1 MEHNKQLT
9 RLAQKLRKEM
19 TKEEKQL
26 WYQYLRTYPIQFRR
40 QVTCGQYILD
50 FYCARARLAV
60 ELDGSQ
66 HYFPE
71 KMRADEARTQWL
83 NAEGIY
89 VLRIPNN
96 AIWKNLPGVCQEIDR
111 IVRERVTSSGS
122 SSHLPQRGTSSAP
135 AGHLPQGG
143 R

>member
-1 MEHNKQLT
+1 MEHNKKLT

-40 QVTCGQYILD
+40 QVTCGPYILD
-50 FYCARARLAV
+50 FYCARAKLAI

-66 HYFPE
+66 HYDPE
-71 KMRADEARTQWL
+71 NTQADQARTRYL
-83 NAEGIY
+83 NAVGIC

-96 AIWKNLPGVCQEIDR
+96 AIWENLPGVCQQIDQ
-111 IVRERVTSSGS
+111 IVQESV
-122 SSHLPQRGTSSAP
+122 
-135 AGHLPQGG
+135 
-143 R
+143 